1 MLHVVTFLLGA
12 HPGLWHGLRHIGHV
26 WQASALLLAIQRPT
40 LPLATPGLL
49 SVRFGGET
57 AHHPACVELGAQA
70 LAPTASLRHLRQG
83 YAWAALVQT
92 ADDALSA
99 HDWLRRVR
107 APGTGH
113 APVLLILTSS
123 ADDSA
128 LLAGLRAGADAGLP
142 AHASAALIGA
152 QLDRLRQRVEPAP
165 GAALGDPAG
174 LHLDAHTQQAWT
186 GHQPLSLK
194 PQIFRLLWR
203 LMAAP
208 QRVFSLPALHAAIG
222 ADASSQTE
230 AVHAYVSRLR
240 KALRPHGLDGCI
252 QTVHSVGY
260 RYSPA
265 GAAAQ
270 IVSAVG
276 YGDASDFD
284 RLRLG

>member
-1 MLHVVTFLLGA
+1 MLHIVALLVGA
-12 HPGLWHGLRHIGHV
+12 HPGLWHGLRHIGQVLHAGV
-26 WQASALLLAIQRPT
+26 LLLASQRPAAR
-40 LPLATPGLL
+40 LATPSLL
-49 SVRFGGET
+49 SVRFGGEA
-57 AHHPACVELGAQA
+57 AHHPACVALGAQA

-92 ADDALSA
+92 ADDALAA

-107 APGTGH
+107 APGAGH
-113 APVLLILTSS
+113 APVLLMLTGS
-123 ADDSA
+123 ADDAA
-128 LLAGLRAGADAGLP
+128 LLAGLRAGADAALP

-152 QLDRLRQRVEPAP
+152 QLDRLRQRFEPAP

-194 PQIFRLLWR
+194 PQVFRLLWC

-260 RYSPA
+260 RYAPA
-265 GAAAQ
+265 ATAAWRAPHDACA
-270 IVSAVG
+270 SANP
-276 YGDASDFD
+276 SDRMGTD
-284 RLRLG
+284 